1 MLDSASIFDS
11 QEFPRPVQKEKGP
24 AIEYRIDGER
34 HAVYVTLAGDIS
46 TDALIDARDAIV
58 ADPSYDQSMAIWVE
72 CRVVTS
78 LPSDAE
84 IRQLALRA
92 VLSHASETHGRIAIV
107 AMTARAYEAASRF
120 ELFADAP
127 PERLS
132 VFTDP
137 IAAKAFLF
145 S

>member
-1 MLDSASIFDS
+1 MLDSASVFDS
-11 QEFPRPVQKEKGP
+11 QEFPRPVPKDKGP

-34 HAVYVTLAGDIS
+34 RVVYVTLAGDI
-46 TDALIDARDAIV
+46 TCEALIATRDTIA
-58 ADPSYDQSMAIWVE
+58 ADPAYDRAMAIWIE

-78 LPSDAE
+78 LPSDSE

-137 IAAKAFLF
+137 GAAKAFF
-145 S
+145 SA